1 MPGLR
6 ISQFLAYHFWRYCIW
21 FYNSIPNPNVVEPSW
36 KLLCKTLHETVIEE
50 NIFYTK
56 QNGGKWITR
65 SEALFAVFDQVGTAD
80 SLESSSHCIWCVACV
95 L

>member
-1 MPGLR
+1 VTCL
-6 ISQFLAYHFWRYCIW
+6 SVLSH
-21 FYNSIPNPNVVEPSW
+21 FYNSIPNPDVVEPSW

-65 SEALFAVFDQVGTAD
+65 SEALFAVFDQGTLKD
-80 SLESSSHCIWCVACV
+80 LGNNSMIIL
-95 L
+95 